1 MANNN
6 VTKFFKKLGHTL
18 WINRKNV
25 LNPTF
30 YLQNNIRELG
40 KQYLNNERIS
50 RSDVFIAMWTTMFG
64 PFIAWNLILAVLDGL
79 IIISNALQ
87 HKYIWR
93 YTSVINMPFTVGVVF
108 LCIGTILIL
117 VTNKHAYYRFNKQIT
132 DYLDEKHKIKIVS
145 DEKQNIESDHPKNSQ

>member
-1 MANNN
+1 MTNNN
-6 VTKFFKKLGHTL
+6 VTGFFKKLGHTL

-64 PFIAWNLILAVLDGL
+64 PFIAWNLILAILDGL
-79 IIISNALQ
+79 IILSNALQ
-87 HKYIWR
+87 HEYIWR

-108 LCIGTILIL
+108 LCIGTVLIL
-117 VTNKHAYYRFNKQIT
+117 ATNKHAHYRFNKQIT
-132 DYLDEKHKIKIVS
+132 GYLDEKHKTKVAS
-145 DEKQNIESDHPKNSQ
+145 DEKQNIENDHPKNLQ